1 MKNYVDLI
9 GRIASDIETRST
21 QGGTD
26 ITNFTLVTSSP
37 VLKDGKPVK
46 KENGYNETYD
56 EFHRITVFNGLGK
69 TLAKHKKKGDV
80 LNVMGRIHYTKW
92 QDQQGNDRYGCEII
106 AETVD
111 FLSRAA
117 QTEGQGDQPDGN
129 EDVPF

>member
-106 AETVD
+106 ANEVL
-111 FLSRAA
+111 FL
-117 QTEGQGDQPDGN
+117 
-129 EDVPF
+129 